1 VPIGAGASGASMI
14 LNRIALFF
22 AFVFGFASTQAP
34 EFWQQYE
41 QRLGGA
47 IDELQ
52 AIVTQFD
59 NNAAAQHLDEA
70 QAIKRLEA
78 NSDPLAQG
86 QGAEEQRIV
95 DRLAR
100 LKKAQAAFH
109 STNVVSK
116 WIALAENFD
125 PTVAERAYAA
135 YQPAVPTTSDGFIS
149 GLIGFVV
156 GWILTHVISL
166 PVRHHK
172 KIFGPRQKPEVI
184 EV

>member
-1 VPIGAGASGASMI
+1 MI
-14 LNRIALFF
+14 LNRVALFF

-34 EFWQQYE
+34 EFWQQYQ

-47 IDELQ
+47 IDELTS
-52 AIVTQFD
+52 IVSQFD
-59 NNAAAQHLDEA
+59 GEA
-70 QAIKRLEA
+70 TQEHVTEPEAIKRLEA

-86 QGAEEQRIV
+86 RGAEMQRIV
-95 DRLAR
+95 NRLTR
-100 LKKAQAAFH
+100 LRKAAAAFN
-109 STNVVSK
+109 STNVLSK

-125 PTVAERAYAA
+125 PTIAQRAYDA

-149 GLIGFVV
+149 GLIGFVI

-172 KIFGPRQKPEVI
+172 KLFGPRQKPEVI
-184 EV
+184 EA